1 MLEDFERT
9 FFPDARIVTL
19 LIPLLSETV
28 EELHALADSYGR
40 SPEEIA
46 RIALIEGMGVLRER
60 ANREPLEA
68 SEDPR
73 RDPLRLQAELAVMR
87 YRAFTL
93 LKTVQ
98 ALELRLSGLEAELRT
113 LRDANADLRARLRAC
128 EEERTD
134 PGGRPR

>member
-19 LIPLLSETV
+19 SIPLLSETL
-28 EELHALADSYGR
+28 EELHVLAASYGR

-46 RIALIEGMGVLRER
+46 RVALIEGMRLLGER
-60 ANREPLEA
+60 ANRGPLEA
-68 SEDPR
+68 SEDPQ